1 VRASRPSRP
10 TRRFEWTPT
19 LCGRP
24 CASDIEAGVRPVAV
38 VATLGTTSTSSI
50 DPVASIAD
58 VAEEFGLWLHVDAAY
73 GGPAAIVPELRPLF
87 DGWERADSVVVNP
100 HKWLFTPVDCSL
112 LYSRRPQDIVRAF
125 SIVPEYLRSS
135 NVDDVRNLMDYGV
148 ALGRRFRS
156 LKLWFVMRYFGREGV
171 VERLRAHV
179 ALARDFAGWV
189 EAADGWE
196 TVAPVPLSTVAFRH
210 VDAALDGPAND
221 AAEPPH
227 HGAGERE
234 RRRVHHA
241 HGAPGPRGSPLLRGE
256 PPNPDGA
263 CRAALGPTPG
273 RRARRS
279 GRGGLSAG
287 LSPAP

>member
-1 VRASRPSRP
+1 VLTLGFGREGFTAIPSDEAFRMDAAALRAAVR
-10 TRRFEWTPT
+10 
-19 LCGRP
+19 
-24 CASDIEAGVRPVAV
+24 SDIEAGVRPVAV

-112 LYSRRPQDIVRAF
+112 LYSRRPQDLVRAF

-179 ALARDFAGWV
+179 ALARDFSGWV

-196 TVAPVPLSTVAFRH
+196 TLAPVPLSTVAFRH
-210 VDAALDGPAND
+210 VDSALDGPAND
-221 AAEPPH
+221 AMNHRIMERVNASGEAFITH
-227 HGAGERE
+227 TVLRGRVALRLSVGNLRTRTEHVAGLWALLQDAARVEGQGAG
-234 RRRVHHA
+234 
-241 HGAPGPRGSPLLRGE
+241 
-256 PPNPDGA
+256 
-263 CRAALGPTPG
+263 
-273 RRARRS
+273 
-279 GRGGLSAG
+279 
-287 LSPAP
+287 